1 MNLAHP
7 AWLFAL
13 ALPLILAV
21 LAVVIARLRRS
32 QWQAFAADRLR
43 PILIKRRSPVARWIS
58 FSLLLLACI
67 SLVIALTRPHE
78 KAGTRE
84 EKILSRNVLIALD
97 LSRSMRVQDVKPDR
111 LSRAKIAIYELL
123 DAIPNE
129 RVSIIGF
136 AGSAYVY
143 APLTVD
149 HAAVRQT
156 VEQIDE
162 NWATLGGS
170 NLKDAVELA
179 IDTLKKTGQKQN
191 ALVIFSDGEKH
202 DESLDDIASEAK
214 LAGVNILAIG
224 IGTENG
230 DYVPNADFP
239 GNRMID
245 ENGQPVISRLQPE
258 VLRNLAEA
266 TNGKYAAAGSGD
278 DIASLVKNSIKD
290 LDAFEMEGRQREVT
304 IEYYQWFLLPAIVFL
319 FASIIIGTRWRGIGK
334 VAATLAI
341 FLMPDPSQADDAKD
355 AARFLLEKNFSAAA
369 QTYRKLAKESR
380 SSNLRSRYHLG
391 EGIASLRDGS
401 FKSARSAFSKSL
413 DANSPD
419 VLAEA
424 HLGMANSLFQLGWLE
439 LAGSAYP
446 QDPKSSPDMAQFD
459 QLVRTRL
466 KILAAA
472 KEDGE
477 VEKIEALITNWT
489 DAVRHCDSA
498 ISNMPANNAAK
509 NNRQMTITYLKRLR
523 ELLEE
528 EKEKTAQNMPMP
540 QPGGDGESQPDEGDG
555 DGDSDEKQDGDQQN
569 KDSKSPGDK
578 GDKKSEK
585 KDGSNGKEPKPK
597 DDSSKD
603 KNKGEKP
610 EDPNETPE
618 KRARRILKDSADLE
632 KGPLTPG
639 QREFNPPA
647 KDW

>member
-1 MNLAHP
+1 M
-7 AWLFAL
+7 
-13 ALPLILAV
+13 

-32 QWQAFAADRLR
+32 QWQAFSADRLR
-43 PILIKRRSPVARWIS
+43 PILIKRRSPVVRWIS
-58 FSLLLLACI
+58 LSLLLLACI
-67 SLVIALTRPHE
+67 CLAIALARPHE

-84 EKILSRNVLIALD
+84 EKIIGRNVLIALD

-129 RVSIIGF
+129 RVGIIGF
-136 AGSAYVY
+136 AGSSYVY
-143 APLTVD
+143 APLTID

-170 NLKDAVELA
+170 NLIDAVRLG
-179 IDTLKKTGQKQN
+179 IDTLRKTGQKQN

-202 DESLDDIASEAK
+202 DGELDDIASEAK

-224 IGTENG
+224 VGTENG

-239 GNRMID
+239 SNRMVD
-245 ENGQPVISRLQPE
+245 EKGQPVISRLQPE

-266 TNGKYAAAGSGD
+266 TNGKFAAATSGD
-278 DIASLVKNSIKD
+278 DVASLVKNSIKE
-290 LDAFEMEGRQREVT
+290 LDAFEMEGRQREIA
-304 IEYYQWFLLPAIVFL
+304 IEYYQWFLLPAIAFL
-319 FASIIIGTRWRGIGK
+319 FASIIIGTRWRGVGNTI
-334 VAATLAI
+334 AALAL
-341 FLMPDPSQADDAKD
+341 FLMPDPSQADDAHD
-355 AARFLLEKNFSAAA
+355 AARFLSEKNFTAAT
-369 QTYRKLAKESR
+369 QSYRKLANETH

-391 EGIASLRDGS
+391 EGIASLRGGS
-401 FKSARSAFSKSL
+401 FQSARSAFSQSL
-413 DANSPD
+413 DATNPD
-419 VLAEA
+419 VLSEA
-424 HLGMANSLFQLGWLE
+424 HFGMAISLFQLGWLE
-439 LAGSAYP
+439 LARSAYP
-446 QDPKSSPDMAQFD
+446 QDPKSLPDMAQFD
-459 QLVRTRL
+459 EIVRTRL
-466 KILAAA
+466 KKLADA

-489 DAVRHCDSA
+489 DAVRHYDSA
-498 ISNMPANNAAK
+498 MTMKPGNEAAE
-509 NNRQMTITYLKRLR
+509 NNRHMTITYLKRLR

-528 EKEKTAQNMPMP
+528 EKEKTQLNMPMP
-540 QPGGDGESQPDEGDG
+540 QPGGEGESQPDEGDG
-555 DGDSDEKQDGDQQN
+555 DSDEKKNGDQQN
-569 KDSKSPGDK
+569 KDSKSHGDK
-578 GDKKSEK
+578 GDKKRDK

-597 DDSSKD
+597 DDSGKE
-603 KNKGEKP
+603 KKKGEKP
-610 EDPNETPE
+610 EDPNESPE

>member
-13 ALPLILAV
+13 TLPLVLAV

-43 PILIKRRSPVARWIS
+43 PILIKRRSPITRWIS

-123 DAIPNE
+123 EELPNE
-129 RVSIIGF
+129 RVGIIGF
-136 AGSAYVY
+136 AGSSYVY

-170 NLKDAVELA
+170 NLKEAVELA

-202 DESLDDIASEAK
+202 DDSLDDIASEAK

-239 GNRMID
+239 GNRMVD
-245 ENGQPVISRLQPE
+245 ETGQPVISRLQPE

-278 DIASLVKNSIKD
+278 DIASLVKNSIKE
-290 LDAFEMEGRQREVT
+290 LDAIEMDGRQREIS
-304 IEYYQWFLLPAIVFL
+304 IEYYQWFLLPAIAFL
-319 FASIIIGTRWRGIGK
+319 FATIIIGTRWRGVGK
-334 VAATLAI
+334 VIAAIAI

-355 AARFLLEKNFSAAA
+355 AARFLSEKNFSAAS
-369 QTYRKLAKESR
+369 QTYRKLAKETR

-391 EGIASLRDGS
+391 EGIASLRGGS

-413 DANSPD
+413 DANNPD

-439 LAGSAYP
+439 LAESAYP
-446 QDPKSSPDMAQFD
+446 QDLKSSPDMAQFD

-466 KILAAA
+466 KKLADA

-477 VEKIEALITNWT
+477 MEKIEVLITNWT
-489 DAVRHCDSA
+489 DAVRHYDSA
-498 ISNMPANNAAK
+498 ISNMPASNAAK

-528 EKEKTAQNMPMP
+528 EKEKTEQNMPMP
-540 QPGGDGESQPDEGDG
+540 QPGGEGESQPDEGDG
-555 DGDSDEKQDGDQQN
+555 DPDEKQGGDQQN
-569 KDSKSPGDK
+569 KDSKSPGEK
-578 GDKKSEK
+578 GDEKREK
-585 KDGSNGKEPKPK
+585 KDGSNGKKPKPK
-597 DDSSKD
+597 DDPGKD
-603 KNKGEKP
+603 KDKGEKP

-639 QREFNPPA
+639 QREFNTPA

>member
-1 MNLAHP
+1 LNLAHP

-13 ALPLILAV
+13 TLPLVLAV

-43 PILIKRRSPVARWIS
+43 PILIKRRSPITRWIS

-123 DAIPNE
+123 EELPNE
-129 RVSIIGF
+129 RVGIIGF
-136 AGSAYVY
+136 AGSSYVY

-170 NLKDAVELA
+170 NLKEAVELA

-202 DESLDDIASEAK
+202 DDSLDDIASEAK

-239 GNRMID
+239 GNRMVD
-245 ENGQPVISRLQPE
+245 ETGQPVISRLQPE

-278 DIASLVKNSIKD
+278 DIASLVKNSIKE
-290 LDAFEMEGRQREVT
+290 LDAIEMEGRQREIS
-304 IEYYQWFLLPAIVFL
+304 IEYYQWFLLPAIAFL
-319 FASIIIGTRWRGIGK
+319 FATIIIGTRWRGVGK
-334 VAATLAI
+334 VIAAIAI

-355 AARFLLEKNFSAAA
+355 AARFLSEKNFSAAS
-369 QTYRKLAKESR
+369 QTYRKLAKETR

-391 EGIASLRDGS
+391 EGIASLRGGS

-439 LAGSAYP
+439 LAESAYP
-446 QDPKSSPDMAQFD
+446 QDLKSSPDMAQFD

-466 KILAAA
+466 KKLADA

-477 VEKIEALITNWT
+477 MEKIEVLITNWT
-489 DAVRHCDSA
+489 DAVRHYDSA
-498 ISNMPANNAAK
+498 ISNMPASNAAK

-528 EKEKTAQNMPMP
+528 EKEKTEQNMPMP
-540 QPGGDGESQPDEGDG
+540 QPGGEGESQPDEGDG
-555 DGDSDEKQDGDQQN
+555 DPDEKQGGDQQN
-569 KDSKSPGDK
+569 KDSKSPGEK
-578 GDKKSEK
+578 GDEKREK
-585 KDGSNGKEPKPK
+585 KDGSNGKKPKPK
-597 DDSSKD
+597 DDPGKD
-603 KNKGEKP
+603 KDKGEKP

-639 QREFNPPA
+639 QREFNTPA

>member
-43 PILIKRRSPVARWIS
+43 PILIKRRNPVVRWIS

-67 SLVIALTRPHE
+67 SLVIALARPLE

-129 RVSIIGF
+129 RVGIIGF

-162 NWATLGGS
+162 NWATFGGS

-202 DESLDDIASEAK
+202 DGSLDEIASEAK

-230 DYVPNADFP
+230 DYVPNSDFP

-278 DIASLVKNSIKD
+278 DIASLVKTSIKE

-304 IEYYQWFLLPAIVFL
+304 IEYYQWFLLPAIAFL
-319 FASIIIGTRWRGIGK
+319 FASIIIGTRWRGVGK
-334 VAATLAI
+334 AAAALAI
-341 FLMPDPSQADDAKD
+341 FLMPDTSQADDAKD
-355 AARFLLEKNFSAAA
+355 AARYLSEKNFTAAA
-369 QTYRKLAKESR
+369 QTYRKLAKESQ

-391 EGIASLRDGS
+391 EGIAFLRDGS

-413 DANSPD
+413 DANNPD

-424 HLGMANSLFQLGWLE
+424 HLGMANSLFQLGWFE
-439 LAGSAYP
+439 LSGYAYP

-528 EKEKTAQNMPMP
+528 EKEKTEQNMPMP
-540 QPGGDGESQPDEGDG
+540 QPGGEGESQPDEGDG
-555 DGDSDEKQDGDQQN
+555 DPDEKQDGDQQN

-578 GDKKSEK
+578 SGEKREK

-597 DDSSKD
+597 DDPGKD
-603 KNKGEKP
+603 KGENA

-639 QREFNPPA
+639 QVEFNPPA

>member
-13 ALPLILAV
+13 TLPLVLAV

-43 PILIKRRSPVARWIS
+43 PILIKRRSPITRWIS

-123 DAIPNE
+123 EELPNE
-129 RVSIIGF
+129 RVGIIGF
-136 AGSAYVY
+136 AGSSYVY

-170 NLKDAVELA
+170 NLKEALELA

-202 DESLDDIASEAK
+202 DDSLDDIASEAK

-239 GNRMID
+239 GNRMVD
-245 ENGQPVISRLQPE
+245 ETGQPVISRLQPE

-266 TNGKYAAAGSGD
+266 TNGKYASAGSGD
-278 DIASLVKNSIKD
+278 DIASLVKNSIKE
-290 LDAFEMEGRQREVT
+290 LDAIEMEGRQREIS
-304 IEYYQWFLLPAIVFL
+304 IEYYQWFLLPAIAFL
-319 FASIIIGTRWRGIGK
+319 FATIIIGTRWRGVGK
-334 VAATLAI
+334 VIAAIAI

-355 AARFLLEKNFSAAA
+355 AARFLSEKNFSAAS
-369 QTYRKLAKESR
+369 QTYRKLAKETR

-391 EGIASLRDGS
+391 EGIASLRGGS

-413 DANSPD
+413 DANNPD

-439 LAGSAYP
+439 LAESAYP
-446 QDPKSSPDMAQFD
+446 QDLKSSPDMAQFD

-466 KILAAA
+466 KKLADA

-477 VEKIEALITNWT
+477 MEKIEVLITNWT
-489 DAVRHCDSA
+489 DAVRHYDSA
-498 ISNMPANNAAK
+498 ISNMPASNAAK

-528 EKEKTAQNMPMP
+528 EKEKTEQNMPMP
-540 QPGGDGESQPDEGDG
+540 QPGGEGESQPDEGDG
-555 DGDSDEKQDGDQQN
+555 DPDEKQGGDQQN
-569 KDSKSPGDK
+569 KDSKSPGEK
-578 GDKKSEK
+578 GDEKREK
-585 KDGSNGKEPKPK
+585 KDGSNGKKPKPK
-597 DDSSKD
+597 DDPGKD
-603 KNKGEKP
+603 KDKGEKP

-639 QREFNPPA
+639 QREFNTPA

>member
-13 ALPLILAV
+13 TLPLVLAV

-43 PILIKRRSPVARWIS
+43 PILIKRRSPITRWIS

-123 DAIPNE
+123 EELPNE
-129 RVSIIGF
+129 RVGIIGF
-136 AGSAYVY
+136 AGSSYVY

-170 NLKDAVELA
+170 NLKEALELA

-202 DESLDDIASEAK
+202 DDSLDDIASEAK

-239 GNRMID
+239 SNRMVD
-245 ENGQPVISRLQPE
+245 ETGQPVISRLQPE

-278 DIASLVKNSIKD
+278 DIASLVKNSIKE
-290 LDAFEMEGRQREVT
+290 LDAIEMDGRQREIP
-304 IEYYQWFLLPAIVFL
+304 IEYYQWFLLPAIAFL
-319 FASIIIGTRWRGIGK
+319 FATIIIGTRWRGVGK
-334 VAATLAI
+334 VIAAIAI

-355 AARFLLEKNFSAAA
+355 AARFLSEKNFSAAS
-369 QTYRKLAKESR
+369 QTYRKLAKETR

-391 EGIASLRDGS
+391 EGIASLRGGS

-413 DANSPD
+413 DANNPD

-439 LAGSAYP
+439 LAVSAYP
-446 QDPKSSPDMAQFD
+446 QDLKSSPDMAQFD

-466 KILAAA
+466 KKLADA

-477 VEKIEALITNWT
+477 MEKIEVLITNWT
-489 DAVRHCDSA
+489 DAVRHYDSA
-498 ISNMPANNAAK
+498 ISKMPASNAAK

-528 EKEKTAQNMPMP
+528 EKEKTEQNMPMP
-540 QPGGDGESQPDEGDG
+540 QPGGEGESQPDEGDG
-555 DGDSDEKQDGDQQN
+555 DPDEKQGGDQQN
-569 KDSKSPGDK
+569 KDSKSPGEK
-578 GDKKSEK
+578 GDEKREK
-585 KDGSNGKEPKPK
+585 KDGSNGKKPKPK
-597 DDSSKD
+597 DDPGKD
-603 KNKGEKP
+603 KDKGEKP

-639 QREFNPPA
+639 QREFNTPA

>member
-21 LAVVIARLRRS
+21 LAIVMVRLRRS

-43 PILIKRRSPVARWIS
+43 PILIKRRSPITRWIS
-58 FSLLLLACI
+58 LSLLLLACI
-67 SLVIALTRPHE
+67 CLVIALPRPHE
-78 KAGTRE
+78 KTGTRE

-111 LSRAKIAIYELL
+111 LSRAKIAIYELIEEL
-123 DAIPNE
+123 PNE
-129 RVSIIGF
+129 RIGIIGF
-136 AGSAYVY
+136 AGSSYVY

-170 NLKDAVELA
+170 SLKDAVELA

-202 DESLDDIASEAK
+202 DGSLDEIASEAK

-230 DYVPNADFP
+230 DYVPNTDFP
-239 GNRMID
+239 GNRMVD

-266 TNGKYAAAGSGD
+266 TNGKYATAGSGD
-278 DIASLVKNSIKD
+278 DIASLVKNAIKE
-290 LDAFEMEGRQREVT
+290 LDAFEMEGRQREVK

-319 FASIIIGTRWRGIGK
+319 FASIIIGTRWRGVGK
-334 VAATLAI
+334 VAAALAI

-355 AARFLLEKNFSAAA
+355 AARFLSEKNFTAAA
-369 QTYRKLAKESR
+369 QTYRKLAKESP

-391 EGIASLRDGS
+391 EGIASLRGGS

-413 DANSPD
+413 NANNPD

-424 HLGMANSLFQLGWLE
+424 HIGMANSLFQLGWLE
-439 LAGSAYP
+439 LAGSAYA
-446 QDPKSSPDMAQFD
+446 QDPKQPPDMAQFD
-459 QLVRTRL
+459 EIVRTRL
-466 KILAAA
+466 KKLAEAE
-472 KEDGE
+472 EDGE

-498 ISNMPANNAAK
+498 LSNMPANNAAK

-528 EKEKTAQNMPMP
+528 EKEKTEQNMPMP
-540 QPGGDGESQPDEGDG
+540 QPGGEGESEPDEGDG
-555 DGDSDEKQDGDQQN
+555 DPDENQDGDQQN

-578 GDKKSEK
+578 GDEKRNK
-585 KDGSNGKEPKPK
+585 KDGSNGNQPKPK
-597 DDSSKD
+597 DDPDKD

-639 QREFNPPA
+639 QVEFNPPA

>member
-13 ALPLILAV
+13 TLPLILVV

-43 PILIKRRSPVARWIS
+43 PILIKRRSPVVRWIS
-58 FSLLLLACI
+58 FSLLLLGCI
-67 SLVIALTRPHE
+67 CLVIALARPHE

-123 DAIPNE
+123 EELPNE
-129 RVSIIGF
+129 RVGIIGF
-136 AGSAYVY
+136 AGSSYVY

-202 DESLDDIASEAK
+202 DGSLDDIASEAK

-266 TNGKYAAAGSGD
+266 TNGKYASAGSGD
-278 DIASLVKNSIKD
+278 DIASLVKNSIKE
-290 LDAFEMEGRQREVT
+290 LDAFEMEGRQREIS
-304 IEYYQWFLLPAIVFL
+304 IEYYQWVLLPAIAFL
-319 FASIIIGTRWRGIGK
+319 FASIIIGTRWRGVGK
-334 VAATLAI
+334 VAAALAF
-341 FLMPDPSQADDAKD
+341 FLMPDPSQADDAED
-355 AARFLLEKNFSAAA
+355 AARFLSEKNFTAAS
-369 QTYRKLAKESR
+369 QTFRKLAKETR

-391 EGIASLRDGS
+391 EGIASLRSGS

-413 DANSPD
+413 DANNPD

-459 QLVRTRL
+459 QLARTRL
-466 KILAAA
+466 KKLADA

-489 DAVRHCDSA
+489 DAVRHYDSA
-498 ISNMPANNAAK
+498 ISNMPGNIVAQ
-509 NNRQMTITYLKRLR
+509 NNRQMTITYLKRLH
-523 ELLEE
+523 ELLKE
-528 EKEKTAQNMPMP
+528 EKEKTEQNMPMP
-540 QPGGDGESQPDEGDG
+540 QPGGESESQPDEGDG
-555 DGDSDEKQDGDQQN
+555 DPDEKQDGDQQN

-578 GDKKSEK
+578 GDEKREK

-597 DDSSKD
+597 DDPGKD
-603 KNKGEKP
+603 KNRGDKP

-618 KRARRILKDSADLE
+618 ERARRILKDSADLE

>member
-1 MNLAHP
+1 
-7 AWLFAL
+7 
-13 ALPLILAV
+13 V
-21 LAVVIARLRRS
+21 LAIVIARLRQS

-43 PILIKRRSPVARWIS
+43 PILIKRRSPVVRWIS

-84 EKILSRNVLIALD
+84 EKIISRNVLIALD
-97 LSRSMRVQDVKPDR
+97 LSRSMRVQDMKPDR

-123 DAIPNE
+123 EELPNE
-129 RVSIIGF
+129 RVGIIGF

-202 DESLDDIASEAK
+202 DGSLDDIASEAK

-239 GNRMID
+239 GNRMVD

-258 VLRNLAEA
+258 VLRNLAED

-304 IEYYQWFLLPAIVFL
+304 IEYYQWFLLPAIAFL
-319 FASIIIGTRWRGIGK
+319 FASIIIGTRWRGVGK
-334 VAATLAI
+334 AAAALAI

-355 AARFLLEKNFSAAA
+355 AARFLSENNFTAAA
-369 QTYRKLAKESR
+369 QTYRKLAKESP

-391 EGIASLRDGS
+391 EGIAFLRGGS

-413 DANSPD
+413 DADNPD

-424 HLGMANSLFQLGWLE
+424 HLGMANSLFQLGWFE
-439 LAGSAYP
+439 LSGYAYP

-498 ISNMPANNAAK
+498 ISKMPANNAAI

-528 EKEKTAQNMPMP
+528 EKEKTEQNMPMP
-540 QPGGDGESQPDEGDG
+540 QPGGESESQPDEDDG
-555 DGDSDEKQDGDQQN
+555 DPDEKKDGDQQN
-569 KDSKSPGDK
+569 KDSKSPGDN
-578 GDKKSEK
+578 GDEKREK

-597 DDSSKD
+597 DDPGKD
-603 KNKGEKP
+603 KNKGENP
-610 EDPNETPE
+610 EDPNENPE

-639 QREFNPPA
+639 QVEFNPPA

>member
-13 ALPLILAV
+13 TLPLILAV
-21 LAVVIARLRRS
+21 LAVVITRLRRS

-129 RVSIIGF
+129 RVGIIGF

-278 DIASLVKNSIKD
+278 DIASLVKNSIKE
-290 LDAFEMEGRQREVT
+290 LDAFEMEGSQREIS

-439 LAGSAYP
+439 LAGYAYP

-578 GDKKSEK
+578 GDKKLDK

-597 DDSSKD
+597 DDPGKD
-603 KNKGEKP
+603 KDKGEKS

>member
-1 MNLAHP
+1 LNLAHP

-13 ALPLILAV
+13 TLPLVLAV

-43 PILIKRRSPVARWIS
+43 PILIKRRSPITRWIS

-123 DAIPNE
+123 EELPNE
-129 RVSIIGF
+129 RVGIIGF
-136 AGSAYVY
+136 AGSSYVY

-170 NLKDAVELA
+170 NLKEALELA

-202 DESLDDIASEAK
+202 DDSLDDIASEAK

-239 GNRMID
+239 GNRMVD
-245 ENGQPVISRLQPE
+245 ETGQPVISRLQPE

-278 DIASLVKNSIKD
+278 DIASLVKNSIKE
-290 LDAFEMEGRQREVT
+290 LDAIEMDGRQREIS
-304 IEYYQWFLLPAIVFL
+304 IEYYQWFLLPAIAFL
-319 FASIIIGTRWRGIGK
+319 FATIIIGTRWRGVGK
-334 VAATLAI
+334 VIAAIAI

-355 AARFLLEKNFSAAA
+355 AARFLSEKNFSAAS
-369 QTYRKLAKESR
+369 QTYRKLAKETR

-391 EGIASLRDGS
+391 EGIASLRGGS

-413 DANSPD
+413 DANNPD

-439 LAGSAYP
+439 LAESAYP
-446 QDPKSSPDMAQFD
+446 QDLKSSPDMAQFD

-466 KILAAA
+466 KKLADA

-477 VEKIEALITNWT
+477 MEKIEVLITNWT
-489 DAVRHCDSA
+489 DAVRHYDSA
-498 ISNMPANNAAK
+498 ISNMPASNAAK

-528 EKEKTAQNMPMP
+528 EKEKTEQNMPMP
-540 QPGGDGESQPDEGDG
+540 QPGGEGESQPDEGDG
-555 DGDSDEKQDGDQQN
+555 DPDEKQGGDQQN
-569 KDSKSPGDK
+569 KDSKSPGEK
-578 GDKKSEK
+578 GDEKREK
-585 KDGSNGKEPKPK
+585 KDGSNGKKPKPK
-597 DDSSKD
+597 DDPGKD
-603 KNKGEKP
+603 KDKGEKP

-639 QREFNPPA
+639 QREFNTPA

>member
-58 FSLLLLACI
+58 FSMLLLACI
-67 SLVIALTRPHE
+67 SLVIALARPLE

-129 RVSIIGF
+129 RVGIIGF

-578 GDKKSEK
+578 GDKKLDN

-597 DDSSKD
+597 DDPGKD
-603 KNKGEKP
+603 KDKGEKS

>member
-1 MNLAHP
+1 LNLAHP

-13 ALPLILAV
+13 TLPLVLAV

-43 PILIKRRSPVARWIS
+43 PILIKRRSPITRWIS

-123 DAIPNE
+123 EELPNE
-129 RVSIIGF
+129 RVGIIGF
-136 AGSAYVY
+136 AGSSYVY

-170 NLKDAVELA
+170 NLKEALELA

-202 DESLDDIASEAK
+202 DDSLDDIASEAK

-239 GNRMID
+239 SNRMVD
-245 ENGQPVISRLQPE
+245 ETGQPVISRLQPE

-278 DIASLVKNSIKD
+278 DIASLVKNSIKE
-290 LDAFEMEGRQREVT
+290 LDAIEMDGRQREIS
-304 IEYYQWFLLPAIVFL
+304 IEYYQWFLLPAIAFL
-319 FASIIIGTRWRGIGK
+319 FATIIIGTRWRGVGK
-334 VAATLAI
+334 VIAAIAI

-355 AARFLLEKNFSAAA
+355 AARFLSEKNFSAAS
-369 QTYRKLAKESR
+369 QTYRKLAKETR

-391 EGIASLRDGS
+391 EGIASLRGGS

-413 DANSPD
+413 DANNPD

-439 LAGSAYP
+439 LAESAYP
-446 QDPKSSPDMAQFD
+446 QDLKSSPDMAQFD

-466 KILAAA
+466 KKLADA

-477 VEKIEALITNWT
+477 MEKIEVLITNWT
-489 DAVRHCDSA
+489 DAVRHYDSA
-498 ISNMPANNAAK
+498 ISNMPASNAAK

-528 EKEKTAQNMPMP
+528 EKEKTEQNMPMP
-540 QPGGDGESQPDEGDG
+540 QPGGEGESQPEEGDG
-555 DGDSDEKQDGDQQN
+555 DPDEKQGGDQQN
-569 KDSKSPGDK
+569 KDSKSPGEK
-578 GDKKSEK
+578 GDEKREK
-585 KDGSNGKEPKPK
+585 KDGSNGKKPKPK
-597 DDSSKD
+597 DDPGKD
-603 KNKGEKP
+603 KDKGEKP

-639 QREFNPPA
+639 QREFNTPA

>member
-13 ALPLILAV
+13 TLPLVLAV

-43 PILIKRRSPVARWIS
+43 PILIKRRSPITRWIS

-123 DAIPNE
+123 EELPNE
-129 RVSIIGF
+129 RVGIIGF
-136 AGSAYVY
+136 AGSSYVY

-170 NLKDAVELA
+170 NLKEAVELA

-202 DESLDDIASEAK
+202 DDSLDDIASEAK

-239 GNRMID
+239 SNRMVD
-245 ENGQPVISRLQPE
+245 ETGQPVISRLQPE

-278 DIASLVKNSIKD
+278 DIASLVKNSIKE
-290 LDAFEMEGRQREVT
+290 LDAIEMDGRQREIS
-304 IEYYQWFLLPAIVFL
+304 IEYYQWFLLPAIAFL
-319 FASIIIGTRWRGIGK
+319 FATIIIGTRWRGVGK
-334 VAATLAI
+334 VIAAIAI

-355 AARFLLEKNFSAAA
+355 AARFLSEKNFSAAS
-369 QTYRKLAKESR
+369 QTYRKLAKETR

-391 EGIASLRDGS
+391 EGIASLRGGS

-439 LAGSAYP
+439 LADSAYP
-446 QDPKSSPDMAQFD
+446 QDLKSSPDMAQFD

-466 KILAAA
+466 KKLADA

-477 VEKIEALITNWT
+477 MEKIEVLITNWT
-489 DAVRHCDSA
+489 DAVRHYDSA
-498 ISNMPANNAAK
+498 ISNMPASNAAK

-528 EKEKTAQNMPMP
+528 EKEKTEQNMPMP
-540 QPGGDGESQPDEGDG
+540 QPGGEGESQPDEGDG
-555 DGDSDEKQDGDQQN
+555 DPDEKQGGDQQN
-569 KDSKSPGDK
+569 KDSKSPGEK
-578 GDKKSEK
+578 GDEKREK
-585 KDGSNGKEPKPK
+585 KDGSNGKKPKPK
-597 DDSSKD
+597 DDPGKD
-603 KNKGEKP
+603 KDKGEKP

-639 QREFNPPA
+639 QREFNTPA

>member
-1 MNLAHP
+1 LNLAHP

-13 ALPLILAV
+13 TLPLVLAV

-43 PILIKRRSPVARWIS
+43 PILIKRRSPITRWIS

-123 DAIPNE
+123 EELPNE
-129 RVSIIGF
+129 RVGIIGF
-136 AGSAYVY
+136 AGSSYVY

-162 NWATLGGS
+162 NWAPLGGS
-170 NLKDAVELA
+170 NLKEAVELA

-202 DESLDDIASEAK
+202 DDSLDDIASEAK

-239 GNRMID
+239 SNRMVD
-245 ENGQPVISRLQPE
+245 ETGQPVISRLQPE

-278 DIASLVKNSIKD
+278 DIASLVKNSIKE
-290 LDAFEMEGRQREVT
+290 LDAIEMDGRQREIS
-304 IEYYQWFLLPAIVFL
+304 IEYYQWFLLPAIAFL
-319 FASIIIGTRWRGIGK
+319 FATIIIGTRWRGVGK
-334 VAATLAI
+334 VIAAIAI

-355 AARFLLEKNFSAAA
+355 AARFLSEKNFSAAS
-369 QTYRKLAKESR
+369 QTYRKLAKETR

-391 EGIASLRDGS
+391 EGIASLRGGS

-439 LAGSAYP
+439 LADSAYP
-446 QDPKSSPDMAQFD
+446 QDLKSSPDMAQFD

-466 KILAAA
+466 KKLADA

-477 VEKIEALITNWT
+477 MEKIEVLITNWT
-489 DAVRHCDSA
+489 DAVRHYDSA
-498 ISNMPANNAAK
+498 ISNMPASNAAK

-528 EKEKTAQNMPMP
+528 EKEKTEQNMPMP
-540 QPGGDGESQPDEGDG
+540 QPGGEGESQPDEGDG
-555 DGDSDEKQDGDQQN
+555 DPDEKQGGDQQN
-569 KDSKSPGDK
+569 KDSKSPGEK
-578 GDKKSEK
+578 GDEKREK
-585 KDGSNGKEPKPK
+585 KDGSNGKKPKPK
-597 DDSSKD
+597 DDPGKD
-603 KNKGEKP
+603 KDKGEKP

-639 QREFNPPA
+639 QREFNTPA

>member
-1 MNLAHP
+1 LNLAHP

-43 PILIKRRSPVARWIS
+43 LILIKRRSPVVRWIS

-67 SLVIALTRPHE
+67 CLVIALARPHE

-123 DAIPNE
+123 EALPNE
-129 RVSIIGF
+129 RVGIIGF
-136 AGSAYVY
+136 AGSSYVY

-202 DESLDDIASEAK
+202 DGSLDDIASEAK

-278 DIASLVKNSIKD
+278 DIASLVKTSIKE
-290 LDAFEMEGRQREVT
+290 LDAFEMEGRQREIS

-319 FASIIIGTRWRGIGK
+319 FASIIIGTRWRGVGK

-355 AARFLLEKNFSAAA
+355 AARFLLEKNFSAAS
-369 QTYRKLAKESR
+369 QTYRKLAKESQ

-391 EGIASLRDGS
+391 EGIASLRGGS

-413 DANSPD
+413 DANNPD

-424 HLGMANSLFQLGWLE
+424 HLGMANSLFQLGWVE
-439 LAGSAYP
+439 LAVSAYP
-446 QDPKSSPDMAQFD
+446 QDLKSSPDMAQFD
-459 QLVRTRL
+459 QLARTRL
-466 KILAAA
+466 KKLADA

-477 VEKIEALITNWT
+477 MEKIEVLITNWT
-489 DAVRHCDSA
+489 DAVRHYDSA
-498 ISNMPANNAAK
+498 IFNFPANNAAK

-528 EKEKTAQNMPMP
+528 EKEKTEQNMPMP
-540 QPGGDGESQPDEGDG
+540 QPGGESESQPEEGDG
-555 DGDSDEKQDGDQQN
+555 DPDEKQDGDQQN

-578 GDKKSEK
+578 GDEKPEK

-597 DDSSKD
+597 DDPGKD

-639 QREFNPPA
+639 QVEFNPPA

>member
-43 PILIKRRSPVARWIS
+43 PILIKRRSPVVRWIS

-67 SLVIALTRPHE
+67 SLVIALARPLE

-123 DAIPNE
+123 EELPNE
-129 RVSIIGF
+129 RVGIIGF

-170 NLKDAVELA
+170 NLKEAVELA

-202 DESLDDIASEAK
+202 DGSLDDIASEAK

-278 DIASLVKNSIKD
+278 DIASLVKTSIKE
-290 LDAFEMEGRQREVT
+290 LDAFEMEGRQREIS

-319 FASIIIGTRWRGIGK
+319 FASIIIGTRWRSVGK

-355 AARFLLEKNFSAAA
+355 AARFLLEKNFTTAA
-369 QTYRKLAKESR
+369 QTYRKLAKESQ

-391 EGIASLRDGS
+391 EGIASLRGGS

-413 DANSPD
+413 DANNPD

-424 HLGMANSLFQLGWLE
+424 HLGIANSLFQLGWLE
-439 LAGSAYP
+439 LAGSPYP

-466 KILAAA
+466 KKLADAND
-472 KEDGE
+472 DGE

-498 ISNMPANNAAK
+498 ISNMPANNAAT

-523 ELLEE
+523 ELLEK
-528 EKEKTAQNMPMP
+528 EKEETEQNMPMP
-540 QPGGDGESQPDEGDG
+540 QPGGEGESQPDEGEG
-555 DGDSDEKQDGDQQN
+555 DPDEKQDGDQQN
-569 KDSKSPGDK
+569 KDSKSPSDK
-578 GDKKSEK
+578 GDEKREK

-597 DDSSKD
+597 DDPGKD
-603 KNKGEKP
+603 KNKGEKS

-639 QREFNPPA
+639 QVEFNPPA

>member
-1 MNLAHP
+1 M
-7 AWLFAL
+7 
-13 ALPLILAV
+13 
-21 LAVVIARLRRS
+21 
-32 QWQAFAADRLR
+32 
-43 PILIKRRSPVARWIS
+43 
-58 FSLLLLACI
+58 LLLACI

-129 RVSIIGF
+129 RVGIIGF

-278 DIASLVKNSIKD
+278 DIASLVKTSIKE

-355 AARFLLEKNFSAAA
+355 AARFLSEKNFSAAA

-578 GDKKSEK
+578 GDKKLDK

-597 DDSSKD
+597 DDPGKD
-603 KNKGEKP
+603 KDKGEKS

>member
-13 ALPLILAV
+13 TLPLVLAV

-43 PILIKRRSPVARWIS
+43 PILIKRRSPITRWIS

-123 DAIPNE
+123 EELPNE
-129 RVSIIGF
+129 RVGIIGF
-136 AGSAYVY
+136 AGSSYVY

-170 NLKDAVELA
+170 NLKEALELA

-202 DESLDDIASEAK
+202 DDSLDDIASEAK

-239 GNRMID
+239 SNRMVD
-245 ENGQPVISRLQPE
+245 ETGQPVISRLQPE

-278 DIASLVKNSIKD
+278 DIASLVKNSIKE
-290 LDAFEMEGRQREVT
+290 LDAIEMEGRQREIS
-304 IEYYQWFLLPAIVFL
+304 IEYYQWFLLPAIAFL
-319 FASIIIGTRWRGIGK
+319 FATIIIGTRWRGVGK
-334 VAATLAI
+334 VIAAIAI

-355 AARFLLEKNFSAAA
+355 AARFLSEKNFSAAS
-369 QTYRKLAKESR
+369 QTYRKLAKETR

-391 EGIASLRDGS
+391 EGIASLRGGS

-413 DANSPD
+413 DANNPD

-439 LAGSAYP
+439 LAESAYP
-446 QDPKSSPDMAQFD
+446 QDLKSSPDMAQFD

-466 KILAAA
+466 KKLADA

-477 VEKIEALITNWT
+477 MEKIEVLITNWT
-489 DAVRHCDSA
+489 DAVRHYDSA
-498 ISNMPANNAAK
+498 ISNMPASNAAK

-528 EKEKTAQNMPMP
+528 EKEKTEQNMPMP
-540 QPGGDGESQPDEGDG
+540 QPGGEGESQPDEGDG
-555 DGDSDEKQDGDQQN
+555 DPDEKQGGDQQN
-569 KDSKSPGDK
+569 KDSKSPGEK
-578 GDKKSEK
+578 GDEKREK
-585 KDGSNGKEPKPK
+585 KDGSNGKKPKPK
-597 DDSSKD
+597 DDPGKD
-603 KNKGEKP
+603 KDKGEKP

-639 QREFNPPA
+639 QREFNTPA

>member
-7 AWLFAL
+7 TWLFAL

-21 LAVVIARLRRS
+21 LAIVMARLRRS

-43 PILIKRRSPVARWIS
+43 PILIKRRSPITRWIS
-58 FSLLLLACI
+58 LSLLLLACI
-67 SLVIALTRPHE
+67 CLVIALTRPHE
-78 KAGTRE
+78 KAGARE

-111 LSRAKIAIYELL
+111 LSRAKIAIYELIEEL
-123 DAIPNE
+123 PNE
-129 RVSIIGF
+129 RIGIIGF
-136 AGSAYVY
+136 AGSSYVY

-170 NLKDAVELA
+170 SLRDAVELA

-202 DESLDDIASEAK
+202 DGSLDEIASEAK

-230 DYVPNADFP
+230 DYVPNTDFP
-239 GNRMID
+239 GNRMVD

-266 TNGKYAAAGSGD
+266 TNGKYATAGSGD
-278 DIASLVKNSIKD
+278 DIASLVKNAIKE
-290 LDAFEMEGRQREVT
+290 LDAFEMEGRQREVK

-319 FASIIIGTRWRGIGK
+319 FASIIIGTRWRGVGK
-334 VAATLAI
+334 VAAALAI

-355 AARFLLEKNFSAAA
+355 AARFLSEKNFTAAA
-369 QTYRKLAKESR
+369 QTYRKLAEESP

-391 EGIASLRDGS
+391 EGIASLRGGS

-413 DANSPD
+413 NANNPD

-424 HLGMANSLFQLGWLE
+424 HIGMANSLFQLGWLE

-446 QDPKSSPDMAQFD
+446 QDPKQTPDMAQFD
-459 QLVRTRL
+459 EIVRTRL
-466 KILAAA
+466 KKLAEAE
-472 KEDGE
+472 EDGE

-498 ISNMPANNAAK
+498 LSNMPANNAAK

-528 EKEKTAQNMPMP
+528 EKEKTEQNMPMP
-540 QPGGDGESQPDEGDG
+540 QPGGEGESEPDEGDG
-555 DGDSDEKQDGDQQN
+555 DPDEKQDGDQQN

-578 GDKKSEK
+578 GDEKRNK
-585 KDGSNGKEPKPK
+585 KDGSNGNQPKPK
-597 DDSSKD
+597 DDLGKD
-603 KNKGEKP
+603 KNTGEKP

-639 QREFNPPA
+639 QVEFNPPA

>member
-1 MNLAHP
+1 M
-7 AWLFAL
+7 
-13 ALPLILAV
+13 ALPLILTV
-21 LAVVIARLRRS
+21 LAIVIARLRQS

-43 PILIKRRSPVARWIS
+43 PILIKRRSPVVRWIS

-97 LSRSMRVQDVKPDR
+97 LSRSMRVQDMKPDR

-123 DAIPNE
+123 EELPNE
-129 RVSIIGF
+129 RVGIIGF

-202 DESLDDIASEAK
+202 DGSLDDIASEAK

-239 GNRMID
+239 GNRMVD

-304 IEYYQWFLLPAIVFL
+304 IEYYQWFLLPAIAFL
-319 FASIIIGTRWRGIGK
+319 FASIIIGTRWRGVGK
-334 VAATLAI
+334 AAAALAI

-355 AARFLLEKNFSAAA
+355 AARFLSENNFTAAA
-369 QTYRKLAKESR
+369 QTYRKLAKESP

-391 EGIASLRDGS
+391 EGIAFLRGGS

-413 DANSPD
+413 DADNPD

-424 HLGMANSLFQLGWLE
+424 HLGMANSLFQLGWFE
-439 LAGSAYP
+439 LSGYAYP

-498 ISNMPANNAAK
+498 ISKMPANNAAI

-528 EKEKTAQNMPMP
+528 EKEKTEQNMPMP
-540 QPGGDGESQPDEGDG
+540 QPGGESESQPDEDDG
-555 DGDSDEKQDGDQQN
+555 DPDEKKDGDQQN
-569 KDSKSPGDK
+569 KDSKSPGDN
-578 GDKKSEK
+578 GDEKREK

-597 DDSSKD
+597 DDPGKD
-603 KNKGEKP
+603 KNKGENP
-610 EDPNETPE
+610 EDPNENPE

-639 QREFNPPA
+639 QVEFNPPA

>member
-13 ALPLILAV
+13 TLPLVLAV

-43 PILIKRRSPVARWIS
+43 PILIKRRSPITRWIS

-123 DAIPNE
+123 EELPNE
-129 RVSIIGF
+129 RVGIIGF
-136 AGSAYVY
+136 AGSSYVY

-170 NLKDAVELA
+170 NLKEAVELA

-202 DESLDDIASEAK
+202 DDSLDDIASEAK

-239 GNRMID
+239 SNRMVD
-245 ENGQPVISRLQPE
+245 ETGQPVISRLQPE

-278 DIASLVKNSIKD
+278 DIASLVKNSIKE
-290 LDAFEMEGRQREVT
+290 LDAIEMEGRQREIS
-304 IEYYQWFLLPAIVFL
+304 IEYYQWFLLPAIAFL
-319 FASIIIGTRWRGIGK
+319 FATIIIGTRWRGVGK
-334 VAATLAI
+334 VIAAIAF

-355 AARFLLEKNFSAAA
+355 AARFLSEKNFSAAS
-369 QTYRKLAKESR
+369 QTYRKLAKETR

-391 EGIASLRDGS
+391 EGIASLRGGS

-439 LAGSAYP
+439 LADSAYP
-446 QDPKSSPDMAQFD
+446 QDLKSSPDMAQFD

-466 KILAAA
+466 KKLADA

-477 VEKIEALITNWT
+477 MEKIEVLITNWT
-489 DAVRHCDSA
+489 DAVRHYDSA
-498 ISNMPANNAAK
+498 ISNMPASNAAK
-509 NNRQMTITYLKRLR
+509 KNRQMTITYLKRLR

-528 EKEKTAQNMPMP
+528 EKEKTEQNMPMP
-540 QPGGDGESQPDEGDG
+540 QPGGEGESQPDEGDG
-555 DGDSDEKQDGDQQN
+555 DPDEKQGGDQQN
-569 KDSKSPGDK
+569 KDSKSPGEK
-578 GDKKSEK
+578 GDEKREK
-585 KDGSNGKEPKPK
+585 KDGSNGKKPKPK
-597 DDSSKD
+597 DDPGKD
-603 KNKGEKP
+603 KDKGEKP

-639 QREFNPPA
+639 QREFNTPA

>member
-1 MNLAHP
+1 LNLAHP

-13 ALPLILAV
+13 TLPLVLAV

-43 PILIKRRSPVARWIS
+43 PILIKRRSPITRWIS

-123 DAIPNE
+123 EELPNE
-129 RVSIIGF
+129 RVGIIGF
-136 AGSAYVY
+136 AGSSYVY

-170 NLKDAVELA
+170 NLKEALELA

-202 DESLDDIASEAK
+202 DDSLDDIASEAK

-239 GNRMID
+239 SNRMVD
-245 ENGQPVISRLQPE
+245 ETGQPVISRLQPE

-278 DIASLVKNSIKD
+278 DIASLVKNSIKE
-290 LDAFEMEGRQREVT
+290 LDAIEMEGRQREIS
-304 IEYYQWFLLPAIVFL
+304 IEYYQWFLLPAIAFL
-319 FASIIIGTRWRGIGK
+319 FATIIIGTRWRGVGK
-334 VAATLAI
+334 VIAAIAI

-355 AARFLLEKNFSAAA
+355 AARFLSEKNFSAAS
-369 QTYRKLAKESR
+369 QTYRKLAKETR

-391 EGIASLRDGS
+391 EGIASLRGGS

-439 LAGSAYP
+439 LADSAYP
-446 QDPKSSPDMAQFD
+446 QDLKSSPDMAQFD

-466 KILAAA
+466 KKLADA

-477 VEKIEALITNWT
+477 MEKIEVLITNWT
-489 DAVRHCDSA
+489 DAVRHYDSA
-498 ISNMPANNAAK
+498 ISNMPASNAAK

-528 EKEKTAQNMPMP
+528 EKEKTEQNMPMP
-540 QPGGDGESQPDEGDG
+540 QPGGEGESQPDEGDG
-555 DGDSDEKQDGDQQN
+555 DPDEKQGGDQQN
-569 KDSKSPGDK
+569 KDSKSPGEK
-578 GDKKSEK
+578 GDEKREK
-585 KDGSNGKEPKPK
+585 KDGSNGKKPKPK
-597 DDSSKD
+597 DDPGKD
-603 KNKGEKP
+603 KDKGEKP

-639 QREFNPPA
+639 QREFNTPA

>member
-13 ALPLILAV
+13 TLPLVLAV

-43 PILIKRRSPVARWIS
+43 PILIKRRSPITRWIS

-123 DAIPNE
+123 EELPNE
-129 RVSIIGF
+129 RVGIIGF
-136 AGSAYVY
+136 AGSSYVY

-170 NLKDAVELA
+170 NLKEALELA

-202 DESLDDIASEAK
+202 DDSLDDIASEAK

-239 GNRMID
+239 GKRMVD

-278 DIASLVKNSIKD
+278 DIASLVKNSIKE
-290 LDAFEMEGRQREVT
+290 LDAIEMEGRQREIS
-304 IEYYQWFLLPAIVFL
+304 IEYYQWFLLPAIAFL
-319 FASIIIGTRWRGIGK
+319 FATIIIGTRWRGVGK
-334 VAATLAI
+334 VIAAIAI

-355 AARFLLEKNFSAAA
+355 AARFLSEKNFSAAS
-369 QTYRKLAKESR
+369 QTYRKLAKETR

-391 EGIASLRDGS
+391 EGIASLRGGS

-413 DANSPD
+413 DANNPD

-439 LAGSAYP
+439 LAESAYP
-446 QDPKSSPDMAQFD
+446 QDLKSSPDMAQFD

-466 KILAAA
+466 KKLADA

-477 VEKIEALITNWT
+477 MEKIEVLITNWT
-489 DAVRHCDSA
+489 DAVRHYDSA
-498 ISNMPANNAAK
+498 ISNMPASNAAK

-528 EKEKTAQNMPMP
+528 EKEKTEQNMPMP
-540 QPGGDGESQPDEGDG
+540 QPGGEGESQPDEGDG
-555 DGDSDEKQDGDQQN
+555 DPDEKQGGDQQN
-569 KDSKSPGDK
+569 KDSKSPGEK
-578 GDKKSEK
+578 GDEKREK
-585 KDGSNGKEPKPK
+585 KDGSNGKKPKPK
-597 DDSSKD
+597 DDPGKD
-603 KNKGEKP
+603 KDKGEKP

-639 QREFNPPA
+639 QREFNTPA

>member
-1 MNLAHP
+1 
-7 AWLFAL
+7 
-13 ALPLILAV
+13 V

-43 PILIKRRSPVARWIS
+43 PILIKRRSPITRWIS

-123 DAIPNE
+123 EELPNE
-129 RVSIIGF
+129 RVGIIGF
-136 AGSAYVY
+136 AGSSYVY

-170 NLKDAVELA
+170 NLKEALELA

-202 DESLDDIASEAK
+202 DDSLDDIASEAK

-239 GNRMID
+239 GNRMVD
-245 ENGQPVISRLQPE
+245 ETGQPVISRLQPE

-278 DIASLVKNSIKD
+278 DIASLVKNSIKE
-290 LDAFEMEGRQREVT
+290 LDAIEMEGRQREIS
-304 IEYYQWFLLPAIVFL
+304 IEYYQWFLLPAIAFL
-319 FASIIIGTRWRGIGK
+319 FATIIIGTRWRGVGK
-334 VAATLAI
+334 VIAAIAI

-355 AARFLLEKNFSAAA
+355 AARFLSEKNFSAAS
-369 QTYRKLAKESR
+369 QTYRKLAKETR

-391 EGIASLRDGS
+391 EGIASLRGGS

-413 DANSPD
+413 DANNPD

-439 LAGSAYP
+439 LAESAYP
-446 QDPKSSPDMAQFD
+446 QDLKSSPDMAQFD

-466 KILAAA
+466 KKLADA

-477 VEKIEALITNWT
+477 MEKIEVLITNWT
-489 DAVRHCDSA
+489 DAVRHYDSA
-498 ISNMPANNAAK
+498 ISNMPASNAAK

-528 EKEKTAQNMPMP
+528 EKEKTEQNMPMP
-540 QPGGDGESQPDEGDG
+540 QPGGEGESQPDEGDG
-555 DGDSDEKQDGDQQN
+555 DPDEKQGGDQQN
-569 KDSKSPGDK
+569 KDSKSPGEK
-578 GDKKSEK
+578 GDEKREK
-585 KDGSNGKEPKPK
+585 KDGSNGKKPKPK
-597 DDSSKD
+597 DDPGKD
-603 KNKGEKP
+603 KDKGEKP

-639 QREFNPPA
+639 QREFNTPA

>member
-13 ALPLILAV
+13 TLPLVLAV

-43 PILIKRRSPVARWIS
+43 PILIKRRSPITRWIS

-123 DAIPNE
+123 EELPNE
-129 RVSIIGF
+129 RVGIIGF
-136 AGSAYVY
+136 AGSSYVY

-162 NWATLGGS
+162 NWAPLGGS
-170 NLKDAVELA
+170 NLKEAVELA

-202 DESLDDIASEAK
+202 DDSLDDIASEAK

-239 GNRMID
+239 GNRMVD
-245 ENGQPVISRLQPE
+245 ETGQPVISRLQPE

-278 DIASLVKNSIKD
+278 DIASLVKNSIKE
-290 LDAFEMEGRQREVT
+290 LDAIEMEGRQREIS
-304 IEYYQWFLLPAIVFL
+304 IEYYQWFLLPAIAFL
-319 FASIIIGTRWRGIGK
+319 FATIIIGTRWRGVGK
-334 VAATLAI
+334 VIAAIAI

-355 AARFLLEKNFSAAA
+355 AARFLSEKNFSAAS
-369 QTYRKLAKESR
+369 QTYRKLAKETR

-391 EGIASLRDGS
+391 EGIASLRGGS

-439 LAGSAYP
+439 LAESAYP
-446 QDPKSSPDMAQFD
+446 QDLKSSPDMAQFD

-466 KILAAA
+466 KKLADA

-477 VEKIEALITNWT
+477 MEKIEVLITNWT
-489 DAVRHCDSA
+489 DAVRHYDSA
-498 ISNMPANNAAK
+498 ISNMPASNAAK

-528 EKEKTAQNMPMP
+528 EKEKTEQNMPMP
-540 QPGGDGESQPDEGDG
+540 QPGGEGESQPDEGDG
-555 DGDSDEKQDGDQQN
+555 DPDEKQGGDQQN
-569 KDSKSPGDK
+569 KDSKSPGEK
-578 GDKKSEK
+578 GDEKREK
-585 KDGSNGKEPKPK
+585 KDGSNGKKPKPK
-597 DDSSKD
+597 DDPGKD
-603 KNKGEKP
+603 KDKGEKP

-639 QREFNPPA
+639 QREFNTPA

>member
-13 ALPLILAV
+13 TLPLVLAV

-43 PILIKRRSPVARWIS
+43 PILIKRRSPITRWIS

-123 DAIPNE
+123 EELPNE
-129 RVSIIGF
+129 RVGIIGF
-136 AGSAYVY
+136 AGSSYVY

-170 NLKDAVELA
+170 NLKEALELA

-202 DESLDDIASEAK
+202 DDSLDDIASEAK

-239 GNRMID
+239 GNRMVD
-245 ENGQPVISRLQPE
+245 ETGQPVISRLQPE

-278 DIASLVKNSIKD
+278 DIASLVKNSIKE
-290 LDAFEMEGRQREVT
+290 LDAIEMEGRQREIS
-304 IEYYQWFLLPAIVFL
+304 IEYYQWFLLPAIAFL
-319 FASIIIGTRWRGIGK
+319 FATIIIGTRWRGVGK
-334 VAATLAI
+334 VIAAIAI

-355 AARFLLEKNFSAAA
+355 AARFLSEKNFSAAS
-369 QTYRKLAKESR
+369 QTYRKLAKETR

-391 EGIASLRDGS
+391 EGIASLRGGS

-413 DANSPD
+413 DANNPD

-439 LAGSAYP
+439 LAESAYP
-446 QDPKSSPDMAQFD
+446 QDLKSSPDMAQFD

-466 KILAAA
+466 KKLADA

-477 VEKIEALITNWT
+477 MEKIEVLITNWT
-489 DAVRHCDSA
+489 DAVRHYDSA
-498 ISNMPANNAAK
+498 ISNMPASNAAK

-528 EKEKTAQNMPMP
+528 EKEKTEQNMPMP
-540 QPGGDGESQPDEGDG
+540 QPGGEGESQPDEGDG
-555 DGDSDEKQDGDQQN
+555 DPDEKQGGDQQN
-569 KDSKSPGDK
+569 KDSKSPGEK
-578 GDKKSEK
+578 GDEKREK
-585 KDGSNGKEPKPK
+585 KDGSNGKKPKPK
-597 DDSSKD
+597 DDPGKD
-603 KNKGEKP
+603 KDKGEKP

-639 QREFNPPA
+639 QREFNTPA

>member
-21 LAVVIARLRRS
+21 LAVVISRLRRS

-43 PILIKRRSPVARWIS
+43 LILIKRRSPVVRWIS

-123 DAIPNE
+123 EELPNE
-129 RVSIIGF
+129 RVGIIGF
-136 AGSAYVY
+136 AGSSYVY

-170 NLKDAVELA
+170 NLKEALELA

-202 DESLDDIASEAK
+202 DDSLDDIASEAK

-239 GNRMID
+239 SNRMVD
-245 ENGQPVISRLQPE
+245 ETGQPVISRLQPE

-278 DIASLVKNSIKD
+278 DIASLVKNSIKE
-290 LDAFEMEGRQREVT
+290 LDAIEMEGRQREIS
-304 IEYYQWFLLPAIVFL
+304 IEYYQWFLLPAIAFL
-319 FASIIIGTRWRGIGK
+319 FATIIIGTRWRGVGK
-334 VAATLAI
+334 VIAAIAF

-355 AARFLLEKNFSAAA
+355 AARFLSEKNFSAAS
-369 QTYRKLAKESR
+369 QTYRKLAKETR

-391 EGIASLRDGS
+391 EGIASLRGGS

-439 LAGSAYP
+439 LADSAYP
-446 QDPKSSPDMAQFD
+446 QDLKSSPDMAQFD

-466 KILAAA
+466 KKLADA

-477 VEKIEALITNWT
+477 MEKIEVLITNWT
-489 DAVRHCDSA
+489 DAVRHYDSA
-498 ISNMPANNAAK
+498 ISKMPANNAAT

-528 EKEKTAQNMPMP
+528 EKEKTEQNMPMP
-540 QPGGDGESQPDEGDG
+540 QPGGESESQPEEGDG
-555 DGDSDEKQDGDQQN
+555 DPDEKQDGDQQN

-578 GDKKSEK
+578 GDEKREK

-597 DDSSKD
+597 DDPGKD

-610 EDPNETPE
+610 EDPNEPPE

-639 QREFNPPA
+639 QVEFNPPA

>member
-13 ALPLILAV
+13 TLPLILAV
-21 LAVVIARLRRS
+21 LAVVITRLRRS

-43 PILIKRRSPVARWIS
+43 PILIKRRSPVVRWIS

-123 DAIPNE
+123 EELPNE
-129 RVSIIGF
+129 RVGIIGF

-202 DESLDDIASEAK
+202 DGSLDDIASEAK

-239 GNRMID
+239 GNRMVD

-278 DIASLVKNSIKD
+278 DIASLVKNSIKE
-290 LDAFEMEGRQREVT
+290 LDAFEMEGSQREVT
-304 IEYYQWFLLPAIVFL
+304 IDYYQWFLLPAIVFL
-319 FASIIIGTRWRGIGK
+319 FASIIIGTRWRGVGK
-334 VAATLAI
+334 AAAALAI
-341 FLMPDPSQADDAKD
+341 FLMPGPSHADDAKD
-355 AARFLLEKNFSAAA
+355 AARFLLEKNFTAAA
-369 QTYRKLAKESR
+369 QTYRKLAKESQ

-391 EGIASLRDGS
+391 DGIASLRGGS

-413 DANSPD
+413 DANNPD

-424 HLGMANSLFQLGWLE
+424 HLGMANSLFQLGWFE
-439 LAGSAYP
+439 LSGYAYP

-466 KILAAA
+466 KKLAAA

-477 VEKIEALITNWT
+477 MEKIEALITNWT

-498 ISNMPANNAAK
+498 ISKMPANNAAT

-528 EKEKTAQNMPMP
+528 EKEKTEQNMPMP
-540 QPGGDGESQPDEGDG
+540 QPGGEGESQPDEGDG
-555 DGDSDEKQDGDQQN
+555 DPDEKQDGDQQN

-578 GDKKSEK
+578 GDEKREK

-597 DDSSKD
+597 DDSGKG
-603 KNKGEKP
+603 KNKGENP

-639 QREFNPPA
+639 QVEFNPPA

>member
-1 MNLAHP
+1 LNLAHP

-13 ALPLILAV
+13 TLPLVLAV

-43 PILIKRRSPVARWIS
+43 PILIKRRSPITRWIS

-123 DAIPNE
+123 EELPNE
-129 RVSIIGF
+129 RVGIIGF
-136 AGSAYVY
+136 AGSSYVY

-170 NLKDAVELA
+170 NLKEALELA

-202 DESLDDIASEAK
+202 DDSLDDIASEAK

-239 GNRMID
+239 SNRMVD
-245 ENGQPVISRLQPE
+245 ETGQPVISRLQPE

-278 DIASLVKNSIKD
+278 DIASLVKNSIKE
-290 LDAFEMEGRQREVT
+290 LDAIEMDGRQREIF
-304 IEYYQWFLLPAIVFL
+304 IEYYQWFLLPAIAFL
-319 FASIIIGTRWRGIGK
+319 FATIIIGTRWRGVGK
-334 VAATLAI
+334 VIAAIAI

-355 AARFLLEKNFSAAA
+355 AARFLSEKNFSAAS
-369 QTYRKLAKESR
+369 QTYRKLAKETR

-391 EGIASLRDGS
+391 EGIASLRGGS

-413 DANSPD
+413 DANNPD

-439 LAGSAYP
+439 LAESAYP
-446 QDPKSSPDMAQFD
+446 QDLKSSPDMAQFD

-466 KILAAA
+466 KKLADA

-477 VEKIEALITNWT
+477 MEKIEVLITNWT
-489 DAVRHCDSA
+489 DAVRHYDSA
-498 ISNMPANNAAK
+498 ISNMPASNAAK

-528 EKEKTAQNMPMP
+528 EKEKTEQNMPMP
-540 QPGGDGESQPDEGDG
+540 QPGGEGESQPDEGDG
-555 DGDSDEKQDGDQQN
+555 DPDEKQGGDQQN
-569 KDSKSPGDK
+569 KDSKSPGEK
-578 GDKKSEK
+578 GDEKREK
-585 KDGSNGKEPKPK
+585 KDGSNGKKPKPK
-597 DDSSKD
+597 DDPGKD
-603 KNKGEKP
+603 KDKGEKP

-639 QREFNPPA
+639 QREFNTPA

>member
-1 MNLAHP
+1 LNLAHP

-13 ALPLILAV
+13 TLPLVLAV

-43 PILIKRRSPVARWIS
+43 PILIKRRSPITRWIS

-123 DAIPNE
+123 EELPNE
-129 RVSIIGF
+129 RVGIIGF
-136 AGSAYVY
+136 AGSSYVY

-170 NLKDAVELA
+170 NLKEALELA

-202 DESLDDIASEAK
+202 DDSLDDIASEAK

-239 GNRMID
+239 SNRMVD
-245 ENGQPVISRLQPE
+245 ETGQPVISRLQPE

-278 DIASLVKNSIKD
+278 DIASLVKNSIKE
-290 LDAFEMEGRQREVT
+290 LDAIEMDGRQREIS
-304 IEYYQWFLLPAIVFL
+304 IEYYQWFLLPAIAFL
-319 FASIIIGTRWRGIGK
+319 FATIIIGTRWRGVGK
-334 VAATLAI
+334 VIAAIAI

-355 AARFLLEKNFSAAA
+355 AARFLSEKNFSAAS
-369 QTYRKLAKESR
+369 QTYRKLAKETR

-391 EGIASLRDGS
+391 EGIASLRGGS

-439 LAGSAYP
+439 LADSAYP
-446 QDPKSSPDMAQFD
+446 QDLKSSPDMAQFD

-466 KILAAA
+466 KKLADA

-477 VEKIEALITNWT
+477 MEKIEVLITNWT
-489 DAVRHCDSA
+489 DAVRHYDSA
-498 ISNMPANNAAK
+498 ISNMPASNAAK

-528 EKEKTAQNMPMP
+528 EKEKTEQNMPMP
-540 QPGGDGESQPDEGDG
+540 QPGGEGESQPDEGDG
-555 DGDSDEKQDGDQQN
+555 DPDEKQGGDQQN
-569 KDSKSPGDK
+569 KDSKSPGEK
-578 GDKKSEK
+578 GDEKREK
-585 KDGSNGKEPKPK
+585 KDGSNGKKPKPK
-597 DDSSKD
+597 DDPGKD
-603 KNKGEKP
+603 KDKGEKP

-639 QREFNPPA
+639 QREFNTPA

>member
-1 MNLAHP
+1 LNLAHP

-43 PILIKRRSPVARWIS
+43 TILIKRRSPVVRWIS

-123 DAIPNE
+123 EELPNE
-129 RVSIIGF
+129 RVGIIGF
-136 AGSAYVY
+136 AGSSYVY

-202 DESLDDIASEAK
+202 DGSLDEIASEAK

-230 DYVPNADFP
+230 DYVTNADFP

-266 TNGKYAAAGSGD
+266 TSGKYAAAGSGD
-278 DIASLVKNSIKD
+278 DIASLVKTSIKE
-290 LDAFEMEGRQREVT
+290 LDAFEMEGRQREIS

-319 FASIIIGTRWRGIGK
+319 FASIIIGTRWRGVGK

-341 FLMPDPSQADDAKD
+341 FLMPDPSHADDAKD
-355 AARFLLEKNFSAAA
+355 AARFLFEKNFTDAA
-369 QTYRKLAKESR
+369 QTYRKLAKESQ
-380 SSNLRSRYHLG
+380 SSNLRSRYLLG
-391 EGIASLRDGS
+391 EGIASLRGGS

-413 DANSPD
+413 DANNPD

-424 HLGMANSLFQLGWLE
+424 HLGIANTLFQLGWLE

-446 QDPKSSPDMAQFD
+446 QDPKSLPDMAQFD

-466 KILAAA
+466 KKITDA
-472 KEDGE
+472 KEGGE

-498 ISNMPANNAAK
+498 ISNMPANNAAT

-528 EKEKTAQNMPMP
+528 EKEKTEQNMPMP
-540 QPGGDGESQPDEGDG
+540 QPGGEGESQPDEGNG
-555 DGDSDEKQDGDQQN
+555 DPDEKQDGDQQN

-578 GDKKSEK
+578 GDEKREK

-597 DDSSKD
+597 DDPGKD

-618 KRARRILKDSADLE
+618 KRARRILKDSTDLE

-639 QREFNPPA
+639 QVEFNPPA

>member
-13 ALPLILAV
+13 TLPLVLAV

-43 PILIKRRSPVARWIS
+43 PILIKRRSPITRWIS

-123 DAIPNE
+123 EELPNE
-129 RVSIIGF
+129 RVGIIGF
-136 AGSAYVY
+136 AGSSYVY

-170 NLKDAVELA
+170 NLKEALELA

-202 DESLDDIASEAK
+202 DDSLDDIASEAE

-239 GNRMID
+239 SNRMVD
-245 ENGQPVISRLQPE
+245 ETGQPVISRLQPE

-278 DIASLVKNSIKD
+278 DIASLVKNSIKE
-290 LDAFEMEGRQREVT
+290 LDAIEMDGRQREIS
-304 IEYYQWFLLPAIVFL
+304 IEYYQWFLLPAIAFL
-319 FASIIIGTRWRGIGK
+319 FATIIIGTRWRGVGK
-334 VAATLAI
+334 VIAAIAI

-355 AARFLLEKNFSAAA
+355 AARFLSEKNFSAAS
-369 QTYRKLAKESR
+369 QTYRKLAKETR

-391 EGIASLRDGS
+391 EGIASLRGGS

-439 LAGSAYP
+439 LADSAYP
-446 QDPKSSPDMAQFD
+446 QDLKSSPDMAQFD

-466 KILAAA
+466 KKLADA

-477 VEKIEALITNWT
+477 MEKIEVLITNWT
-489 DAVRHCDSA
+489 DAVRHYDSA
-498 ISNMPANNAAK
+498 ISNMPGNIAAQ

-528 EKEKTAQNMPMP
+528 EKEKTEQNMPMP
-540 QPGGDGESQPDEGDG
+540 QPGGEGESQPDEGDG
-555 DGDSDEKQDGDQQN
+555 DPDEKQGGDQQN
-569 KDSKSPGDK
+569 KDSKSPGEK
-578 GDKKSEK
+578 GDEKREK
-585 KDGSNGKEPKPK
+585 KDGSNGKKPKPK
-597 DDSSKD
+597 DDPGKD
-603 KNKGEKP
+603 KDKGEKP

-639 QREFNPPA
+639 QREFNTPA

>member
-13 ALPLILAV
+13 TLPLVLAV

-43 PILIKRRSPVARWIS
+43 PILIKRRSPITRWIS

-123 DAIPNE
+123 EELPNE
-129 RVSIIGF
+129 RVGIIGF
-136 AGSAYVY
+136 AGSSYVY

-170 NLKDAVELA
+170 NLKEALELA

-202 DESLDDIASEAK
+202 DDSLDDIASEAK

-239 GNRMID
+239 SNRMVD
-245 ENGQPVISRLQPE
+245 ETGQPVISRLQPE

-278 DIASLVKNSIKD
+278 DIASLVKNSIKE
-290 LDAFEMEGRQREVT
+290 LDAIEMEGRQREIS
-304 IEYYQWFLLPAIVFL
+304 IEYYQWFLLPAIAFL
-319 FASIIIGTRWRGIGK
+319 FATIIIGTRWRGVGK
-334 VAATLAI
+334 VIAALAI

-355 AARFLLEKNFSAAA
+355 AARFLSEKNFSAAS
-369 QTYRKLAKESR
+369 QTYRKLAKETR

-391 EGIASLRDGS
+391 EGIASLRGGS

-413 DANSPD
+413 DANNPD

-439 LAGSAYP
+439 LAESAYP
-446 QDPKSSPDMAQFD
+446 QDLKSSPDMAQFD

-466 KILAAA
+466 KKLADA

-477 VEKIEALITNWT
+477 MEKIEVLITNWT
-489 DAVRHCDSA
+489 DAVRHYDSA
-498 ISNMPANNAAK
+498 ISNMPASNAAK

-528 EKEKTAQNMPMP
+528 EKEKTEQNMPMP
-540 QPGGDGESQPDEGDG
+540 QPGGEGESQPDEGDG
-555 DGDSDEKQDGDQQN
+555 DPDEKQGGDQQN
-569 KDSKSPGDK
+569 KDSKSPGEK
-578 GDKKSEK
+578 GDEKREK
-585 KDGSNGKEPKPK
+585 KDGSNGKKPKPK
-597 DDSSKD
+597 DDPGKD
-603 KNKGEKP
+603 KDKGEKP

-639 QREFNPPA
+639 QREFNTPA

>member
-13 ALPLILAV
+13 TLPLVLAV

-43 PILIKRRSPVARWIS
+43 PILIKRRSPITRWIS

-123 DAIPNE
+123 EELPNE
-129 RVSIIGF
+129 RVGIIGF
-136 AGSAYVY
+136 AGSSYVY

-162 NWATLGGS
+162 NWAPLGGS
-170 NLKDAVELA
+170 NLKEAVELA

-202 DESLDDIASEAK
+202 DDSLDDIASEAK

-278 DIASLVKNSIKD
+278 DIASLVKNSIKE
-290 LDAFEMEGRQREVT
+290 LDAFEMEGRQREIS
-304 IEYYQWFLLPAIVFL
+304 IEYYQWFLLPAIAFL
-319 FASIIIGTRWRGIGK
+319 FASIIIGTRWRGVGK
-334 VAATLAI
+334 VTAALAI
-341 FLMPDPSQADDAKD
+341 FLMPDPSQADDAED
-355 AARFLLEKNFSAAA
+355 AARLLSEKNFTAAS
-369 QTYRKLAKESR
+369 QTYRKLAKETR

-391 EGIASLRDGS
+391 EGIASLRGGS

-439 LAGSAYP
+439 LADSAYP
-446 QDPKSSPDMAQFD
+446 QDLKSSPDMAQFD

-466 KILAAA
+466 KKLADA

-477 VEKIEALITNWT
+477 MEKIEVLITNWT
-489 DAVRHCDSA
+489 DAVRHYDSA
-498 ISNMPANNAAK
+498 ISNMPASNAAK

-528 EKEKTAQNMPMP
+528 EKEKTEQNMPMP
-540 QPGGDGESQPDEGDG
+540 QPGGEGESQPDEGDG
-555 DGDSDEKQDGDQQN
+555 DPDEKQGGDQQN
-569 KDSKSPGDK
+569 KDSKSPGEK
-578 GDKKSEK
+578 GDEKREK
-585 KDGSNGKEPKPK
+585 KDGSNGKKPKPK
-597 DDSSKD
+597 DDPGKD
-603 KNKGEKP
+603 KDKGEKP

-639 QREFNPPA
+639 QREFNTPA

>member
-13 ALPLILAV
+13 TLPLVLAV

-43 PILIKRRSPVARWIS
+43 PILIKRRSPITRWIS

-123 DAIPNE
+123 EELPNE
-129 RVSIIGF
+129 RVGIIGF
-136 AGSAYVY
+136 AGSSYVY

-170 NLKDAVELA
+170 NLKEALELA

-202 DESLDDIASEAK
+202 DGSLDDIASEAK

-278 DIASLVKNSIKD
+278 DIASLVKNSIKE
-290 LDAFEMEGRQREVT
+290 LDAFEMEGRQREIS
-304 IEYYQWFLLPAIVFL
+304 IEYYQWFLLPAIAFL
-319 FASIIIGTRWRGIGK
+319 FASIIIGTRWRGVGK
-334 VAATLAI
+334 VTAALAI

-355 AARFLLEKNFSAAA
+355 AARFLSEKNFSAAS
-369 QTYRKLAKESR
+369 QTYRKLAKETR

-391 EGIASLRDGS
+391 EGIASLRGGS

-413 DANSPD
+413 DANNPD

-446 QDPKSSPDMAQFD
+446 QDLKSSPDMAQFD
-459 QLVRTRL
+459 QLARTRL
-466 KILAAA
+466 KKLADA

-489 DAVRHCDSA
+489 DAVRHYDSA
-498 ISNMPANNAAK
+498 ISNMPGNIVAQ

-528 EKEKTAQNMPMP
+528 EKEKTEQNMPMP
-540 QPGGDGESQPDEGDG
+540 QPGGESESQPEEGDG
-555 DGDSDEKQDGDQQN
+555 DPDEKQGGDQQN
-569 KDSKSPGDK
+569 KDSKSPGEK
-578 GDKKSEK
+578 GDEKREK
-585 KDGSNGKEPKPK
+585 KDGSNGKKPKPK
-597 DDSSKD
+597 DDPGKD
-603 KNKGEKP
+603 KDKGEKP

-639 QREFNPPA
+639 QREFNTPA